1 MVGPRRPLFVLF
13 GSSIVQY
20 SFANDGWGAA
30 LADIYSRKA
39 DILVRGY
46 SAWNSRRA
54 LQVMDQI
61 FPKDDSQQP
70 SLIIV
75 YFGGNDSIG
84 PHASG
89 LGPHVPLS
97 EYIDNIRKIATYL
110 QDLSESTRLI
120 FLSCPP
126 VNEDMLNTDSRS
138 IFSHLVRTNEACR
151 HYSEACIQVCKEMD
165 LKVVDLWSAIQTRPD
180 WRTSCFTDGIHFS
193 AEGSIIVVDQI
204 LKVLKEAEWEPSL
217 HWNSIPAEFGESSP
231 YDLVASD
238 NESTINVSEFT
249 FHREKQWD

>member
-20 SFANDGWGAA
+20 SFANGGWGAA
-30 LADIYSRKA
+30 LADIYARKA

-54 LQVMDQI
+54 LQVIDQI
-61 FPKDDSQQP
+61 FPKDAIEQP

-75 YFGGNDSIG
+75 YFGGNDSVG
-84 PHASG
+84 PHTSG

-97 EYIDNIRKIATYL
+97 EYIDNVRKIATYL
-110 QDLSESTRLI
+110 KELSESTRLI

-126 VNEDMLNTDSRS
+126 INEDMLNNDSSS
-138 IFSHLVRTNEACR
+138 ILSPIVRTNEASR
-151 HYSEACIQVCKEMD
+151 HYSEACIEVCKDMD

-193 AEGSIIVVDQI
+193 AEGSVIVVEEI

-217 HWNSIPAEFGESSP
+217 HWKSIPAEFGESSP
-231 YDLVASD
+231 YDVVVSD
-238 NESTINVSEFT
+238 NKSTVNVSEFT

>member
-1 MVGPRRPLFVLF
+1 MVGPPRPLFVLF
-13 GSSIVQY
+13 GSSIVQF
-20 SFANDGWGAA
+20 SFANGGWGAA

-46 SAWNSRRA
+46 AGWNSRRA
-54 LQVMDQI
+54 LQVIDQI
-61 FPKDDSQQP
+61 FPKDAIQQP

-75 YFGGNDSIG
+75 YFGGNDSTG
-84 PHASG
+84 PHSSG

-110 QDLSESTRLI
+110 MDLSESTRLI

-126 VNEDMLNTDSRS
+126 VNEDMLNTDLRFLSPLS
-138 IFSHLVRTNEACR
+138 KTNEACR
-151 HYSEACIQVCKEMD
+151 HYSEACIQVCNEMD

-180 WRTSCFTDGIHFS
+180 WRTSCFTDGIHFT
-193 AEGSIIVVDQI
+193 EECSIIVVEEI

-217 HWNSIPAEFGESSP
+217 HWKSIPTEFNESSP
-231 YDLVASD
+231 FDVVASD
-238 NESTINVSEFT
+238 NKSTINVSEFA

>member
-1 MVGPRRPLFVLF
+1 MVGPPRPLFVLF

-20 SFANDGWGAA
+20 SFANGGWGAT

-46 SAWNSRRA
+46 ASWNSRRA
-54 LQVMDQI
+54 LQVMDKV
-61 FPKDDSQQP
+61 FPKDASQQP

-75 YFGGNDSIG
+75 YFGGNDSMG
-84 PHASG
+84 SHTSG
-89 LGPHVPLS
+89 LGAHVPLS
-97 EYIDNIRKIATYL
+97 EYIGNMRRIATYL
-110 QDLSESTRLI
+110 RDLSESTRLI

-138 IFSHLVRTNEACR
+138 IFSPLVRTNEACR

-165 LKVVDLWSAIQTRPD
+165 LEVVDLWSAIQTRPD

-193 AEGSIIVVDQI
+193 AEGSNIVVDEI
-204 LKVLKEAEWEPSL
+204 LKVLREAEWKPSL
-217 HWNSIPAEFGESSP
+217 HWKSIPTEFGESSP
-231 YDLVASD
+231 YDCVASD
-238 NESTINVSEFT
+238 NKSTINISDFT
-249 FHREKQWD
+249 FHRVKQWD